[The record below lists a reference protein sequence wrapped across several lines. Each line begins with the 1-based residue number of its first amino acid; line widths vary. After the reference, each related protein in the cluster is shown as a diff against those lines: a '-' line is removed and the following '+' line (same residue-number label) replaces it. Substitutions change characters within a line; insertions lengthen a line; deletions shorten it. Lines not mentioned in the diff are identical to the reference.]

1 MMLSAFVVSLKS
13 FLQFSLRILSPRNI
27 CFNYMSIAS
36 HRFVLLQALRGK
48 RRTIDRPILSNVK
61 VSKNN
66 QYARQKCFISPQ
78 KESSPVSISIQ
89 EASGY
94 FLLFFM

>member
-1 MMLSAFVVSLKS
+1 
-13 FLQFSLRILSPRNI
+13 
-27 CFNYMSIAS
+27 MSIAS
-36 HRFVLLQALRGK
+36 HRFVLLQELRGK
-48 RRTIDRPILSNVK
+48 RRTIGRPILSNVK

-66 QYARQKCFISPQ
+66 QYTRQKCFISTQ